1 VISEGDFCPG
11 SMLWVVLGKNP
22 FPTFGSPT
30 ANFMDRPD
38 FQRISKD
45 NLVER
50 NRWVYSIYSN
60 LWTASR
66 TL

>member
-1 VISEGDFCPG
+1 MISEGDFCPG

-50 NRWVYSIYSN
+50 NR
-60 LWTASR
+60 
-66 TL
+66 